1 MRKLLVLP
9 MAALL
14 IGAIAAPVSAGAN
27 VNNSSQSATTAQ
39 GYWGSGGKE
48 GGVEAYG
55 SLYAWQDS
63 GSSAAYV
70 EFSEGS
76 GQWVDCTPA
85 DDTDDF
91 YGFQGQS
98 RYGSGDGTLKVG
110 KGSSDAH
117 ASATLEIYS
126 YVIDDC
132 AGTYDETSEDGVLVS
147 LDLVATGPK
156 IMERGTGSFKIPSQF
171 NSHSSYSTTSRS
183 AAGTAT
189 IGDGPAITVDG
200 GIGTVS
206 WRDHSN
212 GG

>member
-9 MAALL
+9 MVALL

-27 VNNSSQSATTAQ
+27 VSNSSQSATTAQ

-48 GGVEAYG
+48 DGVEAYG

>member
-14 IGAIAAPVSAGAN
+14 IAAVAAPVSAGSN
-27 VNNSSQSATTAQ
+27 VTNSSQSAITAQ
-39 GYWGSGGKE
+39 GYWGSGEKE
-48 GGVEAYG
+48 GLEAFG
-55 SLYAWQDS
+55 SLYAWQES
-63 GSSAAYV
+63 GSSSAYL

-76 GQWVDCTPA
+76 GQYVDCTPA

-98 RYGSGDGTLKVG
+98 RFGAGDGTLKVG
-110 KGSSDAH
+110 KGSGDAH
-117 ASATLEIYS
+117 ASATLEIYTW
-126 YVIDDC
+126 VIDDC
-132 AGTYDETSEDGVLVS
+132 AGIYEETSEDSVLVS
-147 LDLVATGPK
+147 LDLVANGPK

-171 NSHSSYSTTSRS
+171 NSHSSYSSTSRS

-189 IGDGPAITVDG
+189 IGAGPAIALDG

-206 WRDHSN
+206 WRDHAN

>member
-14 IGAIAAPVSAGAN
+14 LAAIAAPVSAGAN
-27 VNNSSQSATTAQ
+27 VTNSSTSAMTAQ
-39 GYWGSGGKE
+39 GAWGSGDKE
-48 GGVEAYG
+48 GFGKFG
-55 SLYAWQDS
+55 SLYAWQES
-63 GSSAAYV
+63 GSSTGYV
-70 EFSEGS
+70 EYSEGS
-76 GQWVDCTPA
+76 GQYVDCTPA
-85 DDTDDF
+85 DDTDDS
-91 YGFQGQS
+91 YGFQGES
-98 RYGSGDGTLKVG
+98 RYASGDGTLKVG

-117 ASATLEIYS
+117 ASAVLEVYTW
-126 YVIDDC
+126 VIDDC
-132 AGTYDETSEDGVLVS
+132 AGTYDETSVSGVLVS
-147 LDLVATGPK
+147 LDLVANGPK

-183 AAGTAT
+183 ATGTAS
-189 IGDGPAITVDG
+189 IGAGSAIALDG

>member
-1 MRKLLVLP
+1 MRKFMVLP
-9 MAALL
+9 AAALL
-14 IGAIAAPVSAGAN
+14 ALAIAVPVSAGAN
-27 VNNSSQSATTAQ
+27 VTNSSQSATTAQ
-39 GYWGSGGKE
+39 SFWGSGGKE
-48 GGVEAYG
+48 GLETYG

-63 GSSAAYV
+63 GSPSAYV

-98 RYGSGDGTLKVG
+98 RYGSGEGTLKVG

-117 ASATLEIYS
+117 ASAILEIYTS
-126 YVIDDC
+126 VIDEC
-132 AGTYDETSEDGVLVS
+132 AGTYKETSANGVLVS
-147 LDLVATGPK
+147 LDLVANGPK

-171 NSHSSYSTTSRS
+171 NSHSSYTTTSRS

-189 IGDGPAITVDG
+189 IGDGPSIVVDG

>member
-14 IGAIAAPVSAGAN
+14 LAAIAAPVSAGAN
-27 VNNSSQSATTAQ
+27 VTNSSQSAVTAQ
-39 GYWGSGGKE
+39 GYWGSGKE
-48 GGVEAYG
+48 DGVETYG

-63 GSSAAYV
+63 GSSSAYV
-70 EFSEGS
+70 EFSEGI
-76 GQWVDCTPA
+76 GQYVDCTPA

-98 RYGSGDGTLKVG
+98 RYGSGDGTLNVG

-117 ASATLEIYS
+117 ASAILEIYTS
-126 YVIDDC
+126 VIDEC
-132 AGTYDETSEDGVLVS
+132 AGTYDETSVSGVPVS
-147 LDLVATGPK
+147 LDLVANGPK

-171 NSHSSYSTTSRS
+171 NGHSSYTTTSRS
-183 AAGTAT
+183 AAGTAMV
-189 IGDGPAITVDG
+189 GDGPAIAVDG